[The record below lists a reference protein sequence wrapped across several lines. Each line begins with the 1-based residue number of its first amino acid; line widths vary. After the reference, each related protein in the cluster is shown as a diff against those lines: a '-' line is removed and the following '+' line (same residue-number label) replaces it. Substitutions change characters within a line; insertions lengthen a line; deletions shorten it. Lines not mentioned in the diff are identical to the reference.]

1 MKNSLACVAF
11 LILVSS
17 ATIPLRVVAQVG
29 STKDV
34 PAGNHYRYKLVDL
47 GTLGGPISY
56 GGLNGDGFRL
66 LNDSGGVASR
76 ADLAVPD
83 PNASF
88 GCYDPDCFQAHA
100 SLWKHG
106 VIKDLGALPENNN
119 SAAGSINS
127 RGWATGQSQN
137 STIDP
142 VLGFPEFRGVL
153 WRNGPIIDL
162 GILSFGTESLGIWV
176 NDAGQVIGFSTI
188 NTEPD
193 PFGFLGFPT
202 HTFIWQNGQK
212 LDIGTLGGNDTFMG
226 ASCSHPPE
234 GMVWGSSSTS
244 TAPNADT
251 GIPTFDPF
259 LWNHG
264 RMIDLGTLGGT
275 NGFAQCANSRR
286 EIIGMSNLAGDA
298 IFHAFLWRNGRMED
312 LGTLGG
318 DDSEAIWINDSGVIA
333 GSADLPTPGIHD
345 AVRWTNGHILDLGT
359 VDGDACSRGRGINAR
374 GQIVGGSSDCHNFL
388 HAFVWEEG
396 GPMLDLNTLIPP
408 GSGLQLTNAVDIN
421 DRGEILAK
429 SVPLGVMPIDD
440 QDLGHI
446 VLLVPCDDGRG
457 DCVNVLSSPPESTQV
472 LSPVAE
478 RRGSQQPKG
487 QDALRAWRE
496 RFTSQHHRPVGPEK

>member
-1 MKNSLACVAF
+1 MNRNFAMSSKIFAVFALTALALAQEQTAAVPGRHH
-11 LILVSS
+11 
-17 ATIPLRVVAQVG
+17 IPR
-29 STKDV
+29 
-34 PAGNHYRYKLVDL
+34 YRLVDL

-66 LNDSGGVASR
+66 LNDSGGVASH

-88 GCYDPDCFQAHA
+88 GCYDADCFQAHA

-127 RGWATGQSQN
+127 RGWATGQSQ
-137 STIDP
+137 SSAIDP
-142 VLGFPEFRGVL
+142 VFGFPEFRGVL
-153 WRNGPIIDL
+153 WKNGQIIDL
-162 GILSFGTESLGIWV
+162 GTLGFGTESLGIFV

-193 PFGFLGFPT
+193 PVGFLGFPT
-202 HTFIWQNGQK
+202 HTFIWQAGQK
-212 LDIGTLGGNDTFMG
+212 LDIGTLGGNDTYPG

-234 GMVWGSSSTS
+234 GTVWGQSTTS
-244 TAPNADT
+244 TMTNPDT
-251 GIPTFDPF
+251 DLPTFDPI
-259 LWNHG
+259 LWDHG
-264 RMIDLGTLGGT
+264 KMTDLGTLGGT
-275 NGFAQCANSRR
+275 FGFAQCVNERH
-286 EIIGMSNLAGDA
+286 EVIGQSSLSGAACFTGDPGC
-298 IFHAFLWRNGRMED
+298 HAFFWRGGKMTD

-318 DDSEAIWINDSGVIA
+318 SDSEAIWFNDQGVIA

-345 AVRWTNGHILDLGT
+345 AVRWREGQILDLGT
-359 VDGDACSRGRGINAR
+359 IGSDACSRGRAINAK

-408 GSGLQLTNAVDIN
+408 GSGLQLTNAVNIN

-429 SVPLGVMPIDD
+429 SVPPGVTPIDD
-440 QDLGHI
+440 EDFGHI
-446 VLLVPCDDGRG
+446 VLLVPCDDGGG
-457 DCVNVLSSPPESTQV
+457 DCCNVLTTGTDLGLAPQPRQSSAGT
-472 LSPVAE
+472 
-478 RRGSQQPKG
+478 
-487 QDALRAWRE
+487 DALVTWRKGFDAQRRHSVGRE
-496 RFTSQHHRPVGPEK
+496 R